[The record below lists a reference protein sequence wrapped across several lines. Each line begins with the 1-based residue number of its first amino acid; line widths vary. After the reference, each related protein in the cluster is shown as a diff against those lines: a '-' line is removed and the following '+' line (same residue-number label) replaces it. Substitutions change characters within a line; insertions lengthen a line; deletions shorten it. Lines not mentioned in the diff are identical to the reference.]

1 MYCSVLYNKLKN
13 MQNVVMKGEKMYK
26 LKKKVT
32 IILAIVILLITTVTV
47 NATEVNISK
56 NANNTISNNTITNN
70 QLPKEESAASTLVD
84 IKEGQLKTIDDYKAK
99 YGSDTYGMVAYILH
113 LVQVYSIPIG
123 LVGIAFC
130 AIFEYVIGIS
140 LNQISFP
147 V

>member
-47 NATEVNISK
+47 NATEVNTSK

-70 QLPKEESAASTLVD
+70 QLPKEESAASTYARRFVD
-84 IKEGQLKTIDDYKAK
+84 EIHFS
-99 YGSDTYGMVAYILH
+99 SD
-113 LVQVYSIPIG
+113 
-123 LVGIAFC
+123 F
-130 AIFEYVIGIS
+130 F
-140 LNQISFP
+140 
-147 V
+147 